1 MKLQVKE
8 NQMQKVRKTIWLLS
22 EVAEHLDKKAK
33 EKNTTISA
41 LVEDLIKKLKWQTS
55 PSTRTPHI
63 KGSHQKQH
71 QAHPEDLHP

>member
-41 LVEDLIKKLKWQTS
+41 LVEDLIKKLKWNHTTLSESNRPYKKQTWEKFTTES
-55 PSTRTPHI
+55 
-63 KGSHQKQH
+63 
-71 QAHPEDLHP
+71 

>member
-41 LVEDLIKKLKWQTS
+41 LVEDLIKKLK
-55 PSTRTPHI
+55 
-63 KGSHQKQH
+63 
-71 QAHPEDLHP
+71 